1 LAAILNQPRPLLA
14 KPAAAAAA
22 NAAAK
27 QQEPAPSPLQQQ
39 PQQQQQQRGSPCAA
53 AAADQLSEVR
63 RLLKEKVELLAS
75 GLYARDDPVVLQIDA
90 RVQAL
95 AEQQLNA

>member
-1 LAAILNQPRPLLA
+1 VL
-14 KPAAAAAA
+14 
-22 NAAAK
+22 
-27 QQEPAPSPLQQQ
+27 SPIQQQ
-39 PQQQQQQRGSPCAA
+39 PLPQQQQALSPSAA
-53 AAADQLSEVR
+53 AAADPLAEVR

-95 AEQQLNA
+95 AEQQLSV